1 MLYASN
7 SMYCICHFL
16 FKFAAYVTAAVETF
30 GMATF
35 GEGTGP
41 IWLDDVTCS
50 GLENKLLDC
59 YSNGLGENN
68 CDHTED
74 AGVRCEGMCSY

>member
-1 MLYASN
+1 MHLIV
-7 SMYCICHFL
+7 CIAYVIFCSSSLHN
-16 FKFAAYVTAAVETF
+16 YVTAAVETF